1 MKKNVLCSLLVLTL
15 LVGMVGTSFAAS
27 TVSPPVL
34 PFGEELVPLSQEELD
49 DVEGAWGAHAA
60 AAVVGAAI
68 GGLSYWT
75 STAPAE
81 RNWTDGL
88 VACAVGAMSTL
99 MGKFL

>member
-1 MKKNVLCSLLVLTL
+1 MKKKVLCSLLVLTL

-27 TVSPPVL
+27 TVSTPVL